1 MAVIVDKILDFL
13 FGGPS
18 EVMVWGGRGFLAAVF
33 HFNDF
38 VSIFFPFLFLDSTD
52 ASEHSGRGHVCSA
65 FVSKDTIY
73 HGE

>member
-1 MAVIVDKILDFL
+1 MVVIVDKALDFQ

-18 EVMVWGGRGFLAAVF
+18 EVAVWGGRGFLAAVF

-38 VSIFFPFLFLDSTD
+38 ASIFFPFLFLDSTD
-52 ASEHSGRGHVCSA
+52 ASGHSGRGHVCFA

>member
-1 MAVIVDKILDFL
+1 MVVIVDKTLDFQ

-18 EVMVWGGRGFLAAVF
+18 EVMVWGARGLLAAVF

-38 VSIFFPFLFLDSTD
+38 AYIFFPFLFLDSTD
-52 ASEHSGRGHVCSA
+52 APGHSGQGRVYFA
-65 FVSKDTIY
+65 FVSMDTIY

>member
-1 MAVIVDKILDFL
+1 M
-13 FGGPS
+13 
-18 EVMVWGGRGFLAAVF
+18 AVF

-38 VSIFFPFLFLDSTD
+38 ASIFFPFLFLASTD
-52 ASEHSGRGHVCSA
+52 VPGHSGRGHVCFA